1 MNILVIQETDW
12 LTRGPH
18 IQHHIF
24 ERLSKNANFKI
35 FVLDYDIDKIERS
48 KSVFIKRKVYKNI
61 RKTTRDSKVEVIRT
75 SHLRIPFLRRI
86 SSIITN
92 FFEILKI
99 FRKNRPN
106 IIVGYSISNGF
117 IGLLISKLFNVP
129 YVFHYIDFLHT
140 LVPIKY
146 VQNIARVITRIIFK
160 FADVVIVHTDFQSK
174 YIIDEGANPK
184 KIRFLP
190 IGASL
195 ENIYVDQE
203 ELNKIRENLSI
214 KRNEFI
220 LFFMGYLYEFAGL
233 IEIIDYYNH
242 KVKND
247 HYKFKFLIV
256 GDGGIYGDLRKY
268 IKKIGAEWVILT
280 GRIPFLK
287 IAEYIQLADLCILS
301 FKKNIITNQ
310 VTPQK
315 IFDYMAMKK
324 PVLSNNLS
332 GVYQQIG
339 VNNGVIFAKNQKAL
353 IKKIGE
359 LVNQKEKLKEIGEIG
374 FNYVKKNH
382 SYQKILN
389 NFCNI
394 MRDVLRNK
402 KV

>member
-1 MNILVIQETDW
+1 MNILVLQETDW

-24 ERLSKNANFKI
+24 DRLSKNINFKI
-35 FVLDYDIDKIERS
+35 IVLDYDIDKMEQS
-48 KSVFIKRKVYKNI
+48 KSIFIKRKVYKNI
-61 RKTTRDSKVEVIRT
+61 RKTIMDSKVKVIRT
-75 SHLRIPFLRRI
+75 SHLQIPFLRRF

-99 FRKNRPN
+99 FRKIRPN
-106 IIVGYSISNGF
+106 IIIGYSISNGF

-129 YVFHYIDFLHT
+129 YIFHYIDFLHS
-140 LVPIKY
+140 LVPIKHA
-146 VQNIARVITRIIFK
+146 QNIARITSRIIFK
-160 FADVVIVHTDFQSK
+160 FSDAVIVHTDLQRK
-174 YIIDEGANPK
+174 YIIDEGANSK

-190 IGASL
+190 IGVSL
-195 ENIYVDQE
+195 ENTVVDQE
-203 ELNKIRENLSI
+203 EIDKIRESFSI
-214 KRNEFI
+214 KRNEFV

-233 IEIIDYYNH
+233 IEIIDYYNQ
-242 KVKND
+242 KVKNN

-256 GDGGIYGDLRKY
+256 GDGGIYGDLSKY

-301 FKKNIITNQ
+301 FKKNSITNQ

-315 IFDYMAMKK
+315 LFEYMAMKK
-324 PVLSNNLS
+324 PVLSNKLP

-339 VNNGVIFAKNQKAL
+339 VNNGVIFAKNQKTL
-353 IKKIGE
+353 IKKIGQ

-374 FNYVKKNH
+374 FNYVKENY
-382 SYQKILN
+382 SYQKILQD
-389 NFCNI
+389 FCNI
-394 MRDVLRNK
+394 MRDVLRTS
-402 KV
+402 